1 MKSFDFY
8 DTLFVRLVAEPSGI
22 FQLVEYMLNL
32 PGFSIRRRSAE
43 RAVTARLGAREIML
57 ADIYAEPD
65 LNGDRSQGAMDLE
78 QRLEAAL
85 LSPII
90 ENLERVTDRD
100 MVVSDMYLPEA
111 FFRAVLADA
120 LPVERQP
127 TPIVSS
133 MVGKRKSD
141 GRLWQHIIQSG
152 TRPALH
158 IGDNWVSDVKRPSRL
173 GIPSEHYRT
182 AHLNRFEK
190 HLLRGGLSGS
200 LAAGVARGTRLS
212 AHLSAEERCTW
223 GPLVDVF
230 ASVFAP
236 VVVGFVEHI
245 IEDAMKRG
253 IEDIFF
259 LARDGQVLFRVADKI
274 IERRSLPL
282 RSHYLYASRQ
292 SLHMAGYT
300 SPQAA
305 ASWLLED
312 TPGLSIA
319 TIAFRSNLPL
329 DVFLEPA
336 REVNIYDL
344 QRPIPRHLRSR
355 LLELLEKEDVGNALQ
370 QEADRQ
376 WKVANAYFR
385 GAGLQPGS
393 SVAIVD
399 VGWNGRIQRSL
410 RSILDRDGLP
420 ETKMIGYYLC
430 LSNKVA
436 STAADELIG
445 FLHDPDLSHGGCP
458 FDPYRPV
465 IEASLFADH
474 GSTRGFKWDGHAA
487 VADLEPPPNPN
498 LREAVLRQQDTILRF
513 TDLLL
518 RVEAVTGYHVKWD
531 VGILRSILV
540 KFLNA
545 PSGSEARAFV
555 GHEMDVEQLEKMS
568 KPLVVPRLTW
578 RALMRRQSLGHWP
591 EGSMALSGRQGG
603 LVLVRA
609 ARLLYDFVK
618 RRKAPMLSRA

>member
-8 DTLFVRLVAEPSGI
+8 DTLFVRLVAEPRGI
-22 FQLVEYMLNL
+22 FQLVEHMLDL
-32 PGFSIRRRSAE
+32 PGFSMRRRLAE
-43 RAVTARLGAREIML
+43 RAVSARLGAREITL

-65 LNGDRSQGAMDLE
+65 LEADRWQGAMELE
-78 QRLEAAL
+78 QRLEAEL
-85 LSPII
+85 LSPIA
-90 ENLERVTDRD
+90 ENLERVTGRD

-111 FFRAVLADA
+111 FFQAVFADA
-120 LPVERQP
+120 LPLDRRP

-141 GRLWQHIIQSG
+141 GRLWQHIVQSG
-152 TRPALH
+152 TKPALH
-158 IGDNWVSDVKRPSRL
+158 IGDNLVSDVKRPRRF

-190 HLLRGGLSGS
+190 HLLGGGLNGS
-200 LAAGVARGTRLS
+200 VMAGVARGTRLS
-212 AHLSAEERCTW
+212 AQLSKEERCIW
-223 GPLVDVF
+223 GPLVDAF

-236 VVVGFVEHI
+236 VVVGFVEYI
-245 IEDAMKRG
+245 IADAMNRG

-259 LARDGQVLFRVADKI
+259 LARDGQIPFRVAEKI

-292 SLHMAGYT
+292 SLHMAGYS

-312 TPGLSIA
+312 TPELSVA
-319 TIAFRSNLPL
+319 TIASRSNLSL
-329 DVFLEPA
+329 DIFLEPA
-336 REVNIYDL
+336 REVNIHDVE
-344 QRPIPRHLRSR
+344 RPLPRHQRSR
-355 LLELLEKEDVGNALQ
+355 LIELLEKEDVANALQ

-385 GAGLQPGS
+385 GAGLRPGS

-420 ETKMIGYYLC
+420 ETRMIGYYLC
-430 LSNKVA
+430 MSSKVQT
-436 STAADELIG
+436 TAADELIG
-445 FLHDPDLSHGGCP
+445 FLHDPDLSRGRCP
-458 FDPYRPV
+458 FDAYRPV

-474 GSTRGFKWDGHAA
+474 GSTRGFKWDEQAV
-487 VADLEPPPNPN
+487 VADLEPPPSSN
-498 LREAVLRQQDTILRF
+498 LREAILRQQDTILRF

-518 RVEAVTGYHVKWD
+518 RVEAVTGYHVQWD
-531 VGILRSILV
+531 VDALRSILV

-545 PSGSEARAFV
+545 PSVSEARAFTC
-555 GHEMDVEQLEKMS
+555 HEIDIEQLEKIS
-568 KPLVVPRLTW
+568 KPLVVPHLTW
-578 RALMRRQSLGHWP
+578 RSFARRQSLGHWP
-591 EGSMALSGRQGG
+591 EGSLALSGRQGG
-603 LVLVRA
+603 LMLFRV
-609 ARLLYDFVK
+609 ARLLYDFL
-618 RRKAPMLSRA
+618 RRRTAPILSRT